1 MLNRYFTNNTTAA
14 IYLGTLLLSILSF
27 ITTFRG
33 LSIVLST
40 PLALLGSFGL
50 QAAMLGI
57 AWNLMRVKVNR
68 LKYVMVFLVAAAF
81 SIFFS
86 FASFDSNLKSDV
98 RAATARSGYSEA
110 IRPMLT
116 DYSGAAKKAS
126 VAGRYQVE
134 RIGKL
139 LELEREHGWAIVAD
153 EGSGDS
159 VVQAIIDG
167 ARRAAESWEETQGK
181 KYRHGRGE
189 GIIANYLETRLAQTE
204 DLVGR
209 IDSYIREV
217 DSLMLLLSSEV
228 PVVDQYAL
236 ANRAWVNF
244 PANEIAM
251 VSNDKPLLRQPPS
264 IAGYIETPENRK
276 QAFKLVLTDFIEMDG
291 LALFSLLLAIAIDF
305 IVIILAFA
313 GSYVVEDV
321 DFFFDKVKQDTA
333 RRIMKLKLD
342 DPEQLNDVL
351 EQTIKRFQTAGKYG
365 LDQLKVMTDY
375 DSKKKE
381 FIRDLEQQEELFQ
394 KADIADLFAGSGD
407 KVRNR
412 LENDGIPNSAR
423 DILGR
428 LKKQSK
434 KETGEKP
441 EEKTAPVED

>member
-1 MLNRYFTNNTTAA
+1 MLNRYFTNNTTVA

-27 ITTFRG
+27 ITTYRG

-40 PLALLGSFGL
+40 SLALLGSFGL

-86 FASFDSNLKSDV
+86 FASFDSSLKSDV
-98 RAATARSGYSEA
+98 RAASARGEYSEE

-116 DYSGAAKKAS
+116 DYSNAAKKAS
-126 VAGRYQVE
+126 VSGRYQVE

-139 LELEREHGWAIVAD
+139 LELERDHGWAIVAD

-181 KYRHGRGE
+181 KYRHGRGD

-209 IDSYIREV
+209 IDGYIREV

-228 PVVDQYAL
+228 PVVEQYAI
-236 ANRAWVNF
+236 ANKAWVNF
-244 PANEIAM
+244 PANEIAV
-251 VSNDKPLLRQPPS
+251 VSSEKPLLRQPPS
-264 IAGYIETPENRK
+264 IAGFIETPDNKK
-276 QAFKLVLTDFIEMDG
+276 QAFKLVLADFIEMDG

-305 IVIILAFA
+305 IVIVLAFA

-342 DPEQLNDVL
+342 DPEQLNEVL

-375 DSKKKE
+375 DSRKKE
-381 FIRDLEQQEELFQ
+381 FIRDIEQNEELLQ
-394 KADIADLFAGSGD
+394 KGELADLFPETGGNG
-407 KVRNR
+407 KNR
-412 LENDGIPNSAR
+412 IKDSAIPNSAK
-423 DILGR
+423 DILNR
-428 LKKQSK
+428 LKGQSSK
-434 KETGEKP
+434 ND
-441 EEKTAPVED
+441 EKTEVEAKS

>member
-98 RAATARSGYSEA
+98 RAATARSDYSEA

-116 DYSGAAKKAS
+116 DYSSAAKKAS

-139 LELEREHGWAIVAD
+139 LELERDHGWAIVAD

-159 VVQAIIDG
+159 VVQSIIDG
-167 ARRAAESWEETQGK
+167 ARRAAVSWEETQGK

-209 IDSYIREV
+209 IDGYVREV
-217 DSLMLLLSSEV
+217 DSLMLLLSSDV
-228 PVVDQYAL
+228 PVEKQYAL
-236 ANRAWVNF
+236 ANRAWVSF

-251 VSNDKPLLRQPPS
+251 VANDKPLLRQPPS
-264 IAGYIETPENRK
+264 IAGFIETPENRK

-342 DPEQLNDVL
+342 DPEQLNEVL

-381 FIRDLEQQEELFQ
+381 FIRDLEHHEELVQ
-394 KADIADLFAGSGD
+394 KGDLADLFPGTGE

-412 LENDGIPNSAR
+412 LEQDGMPNSAS

-434 KETGEKP
+434 KEK
-441 EEKTAPVED
+441 EEKATSVED